1 MPTTVMITQKAE
13 GKMTPEEIERIKYF
27 CKRIQ
32 EEQDQKKFNELVTEL
47 NSLLEAKERRLRP
60 EAYQPQSN

>member
-1 MPTTVMITQKAE
+1 
-13 GKMTPEEIERIKYF
+13 MTPEEIERIKYF

-60 EAYQPQSN
+60 EPYQPQSN